1 MGREAAGCRAA
12 FSRPQNSRRV
22 NATDNRLVRIAVFY
36 DGNFFSHVSNYY
48 NYQHTRH
55 ARIDF
60 NGLHEFVR
68 SEIAG
73 QESTDVRYC
82 QIVDAHYFRG
92 RKSARD
98 ANVAAERSFDEVLMR
113 AGITTHYTPLTR
125 YGEKGIDVWLA
136 LEAFEL
142 VILKKYSVVVLIAGD
157 SDYVPLLRKLATFG
171 ARVLLLGWNFKSLG
185 ADGVERE
192 TRTSQILL
200 DEATYP
206 VMMSDVIDDEERVAD
221 PLVDALFVKR
231 PLFTP
236 FTGSERLLPE
246 PQLGELTFDEANF
259 GSRGEAALGMGR
271 TGLVKFIKNGWGF
284 IVDGETQ
291 GDVFFHWTDVEGGDF
306 NELREGSFVTYVPGR
321 NDRGPC
327 ARHLLPVAAAAAE
340 PGLLP

>member
-1 MGREAAGCRAA
+1 MNDA
-12 FSRPQNSRRV
+12 
-22 NATDNRLVRIAVFY
+22 DNRLVRIAVFY

-48 NYQHTRH
+48 YYQHPRR

-68 SEIAG
+68 NEIAQ
-73 QESTDVRYC
+73 QERTDARYC

-98 ANVAAERSFDEVLMR
+98 ANLAAERSFDEVLMR

-185 ADGVERE
+185 SDGIERE
-192 TRTSQILL
+192 TRTSQMLL

-206 VMMSDVIDDEERVAD
+206 IMMSDVMEEGSSQGD
-221 PLVDALFVKR
+221 PLVDGLFVKR
-231 PLFTP
+231 AMFAPLTL
-236 FTGSERLLPE
+236 GERLGSDHHTSELAFDDAEFENGVGTVLP
-246 PQLGELTFDEANF
+246 
-259 GSRGEAALGMGR
+259 MGR
-271 TGLVKFIKNGWGF
+271 TGLVKFIKSGWGF

-291 GDVFFHWTDVEGGDF
+291 ADVFFHWTDVDGGDF
-306 NELREGSFVTYVPGR
+306 NELHEGAFVTYIPGR
-321 NDRGPC
+321 NDRGSC
-327 ARHLLPVAAAAAE
+327 ARHVLPVTAEVAE
-340 PGLLP
+340 PSGQL

>member
-1 MGREAAGCRAA
+1 MNGA
-12 FSRPQNSRRV
+12 
-22 NATDNRLVRIAVFY
+22 DNRLVRIAVFY

-48 NYQHTRH
+48 NYQHPRH

-68 SEIAG
+68 HEIAA
-73 QESTDVRYC
+73 QETTDVRYC

-98 ANVAAERSFDEVLMR
+98 ANLAAERSFDEVLMR

-171 ARVLLLGWNFKSLG
+171 ARVLLMGWNFKSLG

-192 TRTSQILL
+192 TRTSQMLL

-206 VMMSDVIDDEERVAD
+206 VMMSEVMDDGERRDD
-221 PLVDALFVKR
+221 PLIEGLFVKR
-231 PLFTP
+231 TGFAP
-236 FTGSERLLPE
+236 FTLGGQTLPE
-246 PQLGELTFDEANF
+246 PELAELRFDEADF
-259 GSRGEAALGMGR
+259 DTSGDAPLPMGK
-271 TGLVKFIKNGWGF
+271 TGLVKFTKNGWGF

-291 GDVFFHWTDVEGGDF
+291 ADVFFHWTDVDGGDF
-306 NELREGSFVTYVPGR
+306 NELREGAFVTYVPGR
-321 NDRGPC
+321 NDRGSC
-327 ARHLLPVAAAAAE
+327 ARHVLPVGTPAE
-340 PGLLP
+340 SSSS

>member
-1 MGREAAGCRAA
+1 MID
-12 FSRPQNSRRV
+12 
-22 NATDNRLVRIAVFY
+22 TDNRLVRIAVFY

-48 NYQHTRH
+48 NYQHARH

-68 SEIAG
+68 YEIAE
-73 QESTDVRYC
+73 QEGTNVRYC

-98 ANVAAERSFDEVLMR
+98 ANLVAERQFDEVLMR

-157 SDYVPLLRKLATFG
+157 SDYVPLIRKLATFG
-171 ARVLLLGWNFKSLG
+171 ARVLLLGWHFKSLG

-192 TRTSQILL
+192 TRTSQMLL

-206 VMMSDVIDDEERVAD
+206 VVMSDVMDEPERQND
-221 PLVDALFVKR
+221 PLIAGLFVKR
-231 PLFTP
+231 QTASVVVADGPLRDDGSALP
-236 FTGSERLLPE
+236 FEGSADDDQPPE
-246 PQLGELTFDEANF
+246 NGAHATA
-259 GSRGEAALGMGR
+259 R
-271 TGLVKFIKNGWGF
+271 TGTVKFVKNGWGF
-284 IVDGETQ
+284 IVDGESQ
-291 GDVFFHWTDVEGGDF
+291 ADVFFHWTDVEGGDF
-306 NELREGSFVTYVPGR
+306 NDLREGSHVSYVPGR
-321 NDRGPC
+321 NDRGAC
-327 ARHLLPVAAAAAE
+327 ARHVMPTATATLRY
-340 PGLLP
+340 

>member
-1 MGREAAGCRAA
+1 MI
-12 FSRPQNSRRV
+12 SS
-22 NATDNRLVRIAVFY
+22 DNRLVRIAVFY
-36 DGNFFSHVSNYY
+36 DGNYFSHVSNYY
-48 NYQHTRH
+48 NYQHPRH

-68 SEIAG
+68 DEIA
-73 QESTDVRYC
+73 ERENTDVRYC

-98 ANVAAERSFDEVLMR
+98 ANLVAERQFDEVLMR

-125 YGEKGIDVWLA
+125 FGEKGIDVWLA

-171 ARVLLLGWNFKSLG
+171 ARVLLLGWHFKYVGS
-185 ADGVERE
+185 DGVERE
-192 TRTSQILL
+192 TRTSQSLL

-206 VMMSDVIDDEERVAD
+206 VLMSDVMNVPEQQSTPRLDG
-221 PLVDALFVKR
+221 LFVKR
-231 PLFTP
+231 YLPSIAAVDDRTPEFDDSDLSAHVPSPQTPLAE
-236 FTGSERLLPE
+236 GV
-246 PQLGELTFDEANF
+246 
-259 GSRGEAALGMGR
+259 GR
-271 TGLVKFIKNGWGF
+271 TGLIKFVKSGWGF

-291 GDVFFHWTDVEGGDF
+291 ADVFFHWTDVEGGDF
-306 NELREGSFVTYVPGR
+306 NELYEGAFVTYVPGH

-327 ARHLLPVAAAAAE
+327 ARHVLPVSPASARA
-340 PGLLP
+340 

>member
-1 MGREAAGCRAA
+1 MISA
-12 FSRPQNSRRV
+12 
-22 NATDNRLVRIAVFY
+22 DNRLVRIAVFY
-36 DGNFFSHVSNYY
+36 DGNYFSHVSNYY
-48 NYQHTRH
+48 NYQHPRH

-68 SEIAG
+68 DEIA
-73 QESTDVRYC
+73 ERENTDVRYC

-98 ANVAAERSFDEVLMR
+98 ANLVAERQFDEVLMR

-125 YGEKGIDVWLA
+125 FGEKGIDVWLA

-171 ARVLLLGWNFKSLG
+171 ARVLLLGWHFKYVGS
-185 ADGVERE
+185 DGVERE
-192 TRTSQILL
+192 TRTSQSLL

-206 VMMSDVIDDEERVAD
+206 LLMSDVMNVPEHASTPRLDG
-221 PLVDALFVKR
+221 LFVKR
-231 PLFTP
+231 YLPSGPVFEERAPDYHDSELPAHVPSPQVPLAE
-236 FTGSERLLPE
+236 GV
-246 PQLGELTFDEANF
+246 
-259 GSRGEAALGMGR
+259 GR
-271 TGLVKFIKNGWGF
+271 TGLIKFVKSGWGF

-291 GDVFFHWTDVEGGDF
+291 ADVFFHWTDVEGGDF
-306 NELREGSFVTYVPGR
+306 NDLFEGAFVTYVPGH

-327 ARHLLPVAAAAAE
+327 ARHVLPVTPAGARA
-340 PGLLP
+340 

>member
-1 MGREAAGCRAA
+1 MDRI
-12 FSRPQNSRRV
+12 
-22 NATDNRLVRIAVFY
+22 DNRLVRIAVFY

-48 NYQHTRH
+48 NYQHARH

-68 SEIAG
+68 QEIAQ
-73 QESTDVRYC
+73 QENTDVRYC

-98 ANVAAERSFDEVLMR
+98 ANLAAERSFDEVLMR

-185 ADGVERE
+185 SDGVERE
-192 TRTSQILL
+192 TRTSQMLL

-206 VMMSDVIDDEERVAD
+206 VMMSDVMDDAERTRD
-221 PLVDALFVKR
+221 PLVDRLFVKR
-231 PLFTP
+231 TP
-236 FTGSERLLPE
+236 FALPTNEDRLPLE
-246 PQLGELTFDEANF
+246 SQLADLEF
-259 GSRGEAALGMGR
+259 GDTLQFSDAILDSGR
-271 TGLVKFIKNGWGF
+271 TGLVKFMKNGWGF

-291 GDVFFHWTDVEGGDF
+291 ADVFFHWTDVEGGDF
-306 NELREGSFVTYVPGR
+306 NELREGTFITYVPGR
-321 NDRGPC
+321 NDRGSC
-327 ARHLLPVAAAAAE
+327 ARHVIPVGTPATSEA
-340 PGLLP
+340 